1 MTTFRSHY
9 AADLGIDNAGETV
22 QVAGW
27 VVRVRDLGGILF
39 FELRDASG
47 RVQVV
52 IDPGQIPEAAQL
64 RMEYC
69 VSISGSVR
77 PRPEGT
83 ENPDLETGM
92 IEVAAGGLEI
102 LSAAD
107 VLPFTVDDRT
117 EADERVR
124 LQYRYLDLR
133 RPRMAANLRA
143 RSHGIVAIRDTLDD
157 MGFLDVETPTLINS
171 TPEGARDFLVPS
183 RLRPGHF
190 YALPQSPQLFK
201 QLLMISGVDR
211 YYQIARC
218 YRDED
223 LRSDRQLE
231 FTQLDMEGAFWD
243 QDDVLET
250 IEQVVVAVV
259 KRLRGVDIALPL
271 PRLTYADS
279 MARFGTDKPDL
290 RFAMEITD
298 ISEVFASTEFRGFG
312 AVLDGG
318 GVVWGINAGH
328 REMSRAQL
336 DGLVDR
342 AKELGGAGLV
352 WIVVQEDGSF
362 RSPVAKFF
370 SEDESAGISAALD
383 ATPGDMLTIV
393 ADKARMVSKVLG
405 AIRADLGRPSGHEE
419 LRFAW
424 IVDFPMFDETEE
436 GGLVPSHH
444 PFTAPMSVDELQNK
458 PAQAI
463 SRAYDLVLNGSELG
477 SGSVRIHDPE
487 VQQAVFDVLG
497 ISEEEAAERF
507 GWFVTALRYGTP
519 PHAGF
524 AIGVDRLFAI
534 LQQEESI
541 RDLIPFPK
549 TQTGADPLTTAPT
562 LVAEDQMA
570 ELGIALNAAT
580 KAELAAASQSERPQE
595 DLDI

>member
-1 MTTFRSHY
+1 
-9 AADLGIDNAGETV
+9 
-22 QVAGW
+22 
-27 VVRVRDLGGILF
+27 
-39 FELRDASG
+39 
-47 RVQVV
+47 
-52 IDPGQIPEAAQL
+52 
-64 RMEYC
+64 
-69 VSISGSVR
+69 
-77 PRPEGT
+77 
-83 ENPDLETGM
+83 
-92 IEVAAGGLEI
+92 
-102 LSAAD
+102 
-107 VLPFTVDDRT
+107 
-117 EADERVR
+117 
-124 LQYRYLDLR
+124 
-133 RPRMAANLRA
+133 
-143 RSHGIVAIRDTLDD
+143 
-157 MGFLDVETPTLINS
+157 
-171 TPEGARDFLVPS
+171 
-183 RLRPGHF
+183 
-190 YALPQSPQLFK
+190 
-201 QLLMISGVDR
+201 MISGVDR

-424 IVDFPMFDETEE
+424 IVNFPMFDETEE

-580 KAELAAASQSERPQE
+580 KAELAAASQSERSQE